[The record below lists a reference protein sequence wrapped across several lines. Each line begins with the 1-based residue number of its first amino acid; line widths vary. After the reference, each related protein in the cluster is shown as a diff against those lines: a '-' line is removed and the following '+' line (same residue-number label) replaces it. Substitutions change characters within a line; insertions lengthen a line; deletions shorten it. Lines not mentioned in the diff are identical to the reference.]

1 MYFSNVFLKCISKM
15 YFSTVFLYC
24 ISQLYFSYVFL
35 YCISHMYLPPVNY
48 QQPSRAPH
56 ITFLTLSFHS
66 LSLSSFPPS
75 SLIFYLSF
83 LFFLSCINSFIFY
96 LSFFLFFSHLLII
109 IIFAVR
115 AFFHL
120 RRKLFFFFIFNRSSF
135 SFFISDRS
143 SLSFSAPTGALFCDN
158 PPFLDLYS
166 HNSAQR
172 HNVTTVTVNSISIN
186 KAHKAQQYQQCSL
199 TRYIF
204 RSIRD
209 IGCSSL
215 ICTGCF
221 FNWYPPKKLKYGKPR
236 LGESTL
242 TQNGLDTPNLA
253 QINFFVLGT
262 FPKIHHFWRC
272 HPSLRCI
279 QADLRRR
286 RFT

>member
-1 MYFSNVFLKCISKM
+1 MYFSNVFPKCISI
-15 YFSTVFLYC
+15 C
-24 ISQLYFSYVFL
+24 ISQLYLSYVFLYFIYHICISLLYFSNEFLICISLLYLSYVFL

-186 KAHKAQQYQQCSL
+186 KAHMAHTAEQYQQCSL
-199 TRYIF
+199 TRYVF

-221 FNWYPPKKLKYGKPR
+221 
-236 LGESTL
+236 SL
-242 TQNGLDTPNLA
+242 TGTP
-253 QINFFVLGT
+253 Q
-262 FPKIHHFWRC
+262 K
-272 HPSLRCI
+272 S
-279 QADLRRR
+279 
-286 RFT
+286 